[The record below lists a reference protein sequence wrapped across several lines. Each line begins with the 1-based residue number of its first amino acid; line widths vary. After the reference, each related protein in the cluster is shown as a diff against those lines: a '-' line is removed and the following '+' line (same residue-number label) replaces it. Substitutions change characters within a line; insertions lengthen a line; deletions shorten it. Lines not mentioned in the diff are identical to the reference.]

1 VTRIDDKSG
10 RLQVVPAGWV
20 DAAASRLSPVEVIRS
35 GHRAPEV
42 TLCYLRRSVQ
52 VARPERRAGLLV
64 MRRSGVRFP
73 KAALGQR
80 PLPIMEGAFLLRR
93 AVSSLT

>member
-1 VTRIDDKSG
+1 MRVIVTRIDDKSG

-42 TLCYLRRSVQ
+42 TLCYLRAGR
-52 VARPERRAGLLV
+52 ARGPGRGPGIVSALCAGCIPGPVCGDLC
-64 MRRSGVRFP
+64 R
-73 KAALGQR
+73 
-80 PLPIMEGAFLLRR
+80 
-93 AVSSLT
+93 